1 MTNENQLPAIYGM
14 DQSKAISVL
23 QESLYPG
30 AKADS
35 VALVMEY
42 CRAAGLDPMQKPVH
56 IVPMWD
62 KNLRAMRDV
71 IMPGVNS
78 YRVNAMRSRDYLGIS
93 EPEFGPM
100 VEGGAVGISYPE
112 WCKVTVKRS
121 INGQIAEFTVV
132 EYWIENYATAGK
144 DSSMPNAMWKK
155 RPRGQIAKCFDPETE
170 VLTTNGFEKFSA
182 VTGKVIQV
190 TDSGLEYCDSIPFAQ
205 DYDGEMIAAN
215 GTRLNFMVTPN
226 HDMVTNLGKIEALSM
241 YESATKSADKISIP
255 RSPAF
260 DKQDANVSDDILRL
274 LGYFLAD
281 GSHTGHHQF
290 RIAVSREKKIAALDA
305 IDLEWRLSIK
315 KDAGRI
321 AKAGDRE
328 ILTQYDKHCYTYDW
342 SLLSEFVDSEKLVNA
357 DFILALSQRQACI
370 VVESILMFDG
380 SDNGSGVKRLT
391 QKNKNVLGAF
401 ELLSVQAGLSVSN
414 RKPLKS
420 DIGSAYSVTVSS
432 AKDFRVVKGVLNNS
446 ASLKKTKNTSGKV
459 WCVTV
464 PSGVIVVRR
473 NGFSMICGNCAEAQ
487 ALRKAFP
494 EIASAPTYEEMEGKL
509 DQSEDKPA
517 MKHMGNVEVVTPKGP
532 SDEEVQIA
540 MDHLEKSIK
549 GGVEVLGNAWKSLS
563 IDLRKSIGA
572 EAIATMKKA
581 AEDHMKPLSKKFSE
595 AKTTDDLYALADVE
609 RELAPDELE
618 AFNKRLDELEASG
631 E

>member
-155 RPRGQIAKCFDPETE
+155 RPRGQIAKC
-170 VLTTNGFEKFSA
+170 
-182 VTGKVIQV
+182 
-190 TDSGLEYCDSIPFAQ
+190 
-205 DYDGEMIAAN
+205 
-215 GTRLNFMVTPN
+215 
-226 HDMVTNLGKIEALSM
+226 
-241 YESATKSADKISIP
+241 
-255 RSPAF
+255 
-260 DKQDANVSDDILRL
+260 
-274 LGYFLAD
+274 
-281 GSHTGHHQF
+281 
-290 RIAVSREKKIAALDA
+290 
-305 IDLEWRLSIK
+305 
-315 KDAGRI
+315 
-321 AKAGDRE
+321 
-328 ILTQYDKHCYTYDW
+328 
-342 SLLSEFVDSEKLVNA
+342 
-357 DFILALSQRQACI
+357 
-370 VVESILMFDG
+370 
-380 SDNGSGVKRLT
+380 
-391 QKNKNVLGAF
+391 
-401 ELLSVQAGLSVSN
+401 
-414 RKPLKS
+414 
-420 DIGSAYSVTVSS
+420 
-432 AKDFRVVKGVLNNS
+432 
-446 ASLKKTKNTSGKV
+446 
-459 WCVTV
+459 
-464 PSGVIVVRR
+464 
-473 NGFSMICGNCAEAQ
+473 AEAQ

-517 MKHMGNVEVVTPKGP
+517 MKHMGNVEVVTNKAPTE
-532 SDEEVQIA
+532 EEVKEAIES
-540 MDHLEKSIK
+540 LEKCIEK
-549 GGVEVLGNAWKSLS
+549 GVEALGNQWKSLS
-563 IDLRKSIGA
+563 IDLRKAIGA
-572 EAIATMKKA
+572 EEIATMKKS
-581 AEDHMKPLSKKFSE
+581 AEDHMKPLSKKMAG
-595 AKTTDDLYALADVE
+595 AKTLDELYELADVE
-609 RELAPDELE
+609 RELNEDERA
-618 AFNKRLDELEASG
+618 AFEKRLDELETKI
-631 E
+631 